1 MRKMPRAG
9 LTRSASTRSLD
20 FFEKRRRFGRST
32 INQVLQLGTVIKL
45 QLIAFFDSLSY
56 GLMYAF
62 LSPHIIVLGGDNLT
76 VGILTSCCTACQL
89 ISGSVVKHIKDG
101 YTPRESMLIIFTFSI
116 ISNLLIM
123 VANNYWIVI
132 FARSMYSLT
141 NQVPKFTKAILAQLC
156 FAHDTKYHLKVTDA
170 LTKLG
175 LLIGPIIAGLLFE
188 IGFVFACLL
197 ATVLAVSKIGIILT
211 VPEAIL
217 EDLSDPE
224 VSKSFVKLAHVPDT
238 DSILGTILLAI
249 KSTITNLTRCNLST
263 NWDLLTVKFLY
274 TTSTIVFFSKFTQLL
289 KKNMGCGSK
298 SIGVTVS
305 YMNAITFVTPSIL
318 RFMKANLQYDSL
330 QNCFFFSFAILATST
345 MIACVTSLYS
355 VYLLACIPIIVC
367 RKYIQTTW
375 TEMFACRGN
384 RYLKPVIRQ
393 IGIIAGLVIP
403 IAFGI
408 LCNYIHAKAVVAFS
422 SIPPLICLM
431 IIKSY
436 SIYQPCVWQMPHK
449 RNHHG

>member
-1 MRKMPRAG
+1 
-9 LTRSASTRSLD
+9 
-20 FFEKRRRFGRST
+20 
-32 INQVLQLGTVIKL
+32 
-45 QLIAFFDSLSY
+45 
-56 GLMYAF
+56 
-62 LSPHIIVLGGDNLT
+62 
-76 VGILTSCCTACQL
+76 
-89 ISGSVVKHIKDG
+89 
-101 YTPRESMLIIFTFSI
+101 MLIIFTFGI
-116 ISNLLIM
+116 LSNLLIM

-132 FARSMYSLT
+132 FARSIYSLT
-141 NQVPKFTKAILAQLC
+141 NQVPKFTKAILTQLC

-175 LLIGPIIAGLLFE
+175 LLIGPIIAGYLFE
-188 IGFVFACLL
+188 MGFVFACLL

-211 VPEAIL
+211 VPEVIL

-224 VSKSFVKLAHVPDT
+224 VSKSFVQLAHVPNT
-238 DSILGTILLAI
+238 NSILGTILLGI
-249 KSTITNLTRCNLST
+249 KSTTTNLLKCNFWT
-263 NWDLLTVKFLY
+263 NWDLLVVKFLY

-298 SIGVTVS
+298 VIGVTVA
-305 YMNAITFVTPSIL
+305 YMNAITFVTPYIL
-318 RFMKANLQYDSL
+318 RFMKENLQYDSL

-345 MIACVTSLYS
+345 LMACVTSLYH
-355 VYLLACIPIIVC
+355 VYLLACIPIIIC

-384 RYLKPVIRQ
+384 RFLKPVIRQ
-393 IGIIAGLVIP
+393 IGNITGLVVP

-408 LCNYIHAKAVVAFS
+408 LCNRIQAKAVVAFS

-436 SIYQPCVWQMPHK
+436 SIYQPCVWQRPH
-449 RNHHG
+449 